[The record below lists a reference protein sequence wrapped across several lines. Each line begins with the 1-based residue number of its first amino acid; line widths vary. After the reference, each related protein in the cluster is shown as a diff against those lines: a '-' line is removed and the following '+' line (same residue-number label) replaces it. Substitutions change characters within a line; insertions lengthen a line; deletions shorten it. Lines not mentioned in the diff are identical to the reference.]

1 MALSLDHGL
10 DNALRF
16 GEIKGFDI
24 NRLLRRL
31 AKILAVFLPTFAGI
45 AYIGFIAADQYVSE
59 AKFIVRSAE
68 KPDAQGGLGALLQT
82 GIGRSQDDTYAVAE
96 FITSRDAV
104 HQLSNS
110 LPLLE
115 IYGRPEADVLAR
127 YPSIL
132 YGRTEEELH
141 AYLKRMISV
150 IYTSS
155 TGITTLSVRAFRA
168 NDAKSIAEHL
178 LALSEELINRMNK
191 RMQEDSV
198 AISVAEVNR
207 SQERLIE
214 AQIAISKFRN
224 DELMVDPTKSAVLL
238 TELISKLS
246 VELAQA
252 RSQLSEAIASSPIGG
267 QIAPLKRRITAL
279 EEQIAFER
287 RRITSA
293 SDGLAE
299 KISEYER
306 LNLRR
311 DFANRALTSAETELT
326 RARAEARRQH
336 LYLEKIVLPSATD
349 YPTEPRRLSI
359 ILTVFSANVI
369 LLLVG
374 WLLVTG
380 VREHTAGT

>member
-1 MALSLDHGL
+1 MGVDL
-10 DNALRF
+10 
-16 GEIKGFDI
+16 
-24 NRLLRRL
+24 NRLLRHL
-31 AKILAVFLPTFAGI
+31 AKILAVFLPTLGGI
-45 AYIGFIAADQYVSE
+45 AYFGFIAADQYVSE

-68 KPDAQGGLGALLQT
+68 KPDTQGGLGALLQT
-82 GIGRSQDDTYAVAE
+82 SIGRSQDDIYAVAD

-104 HQLSNS
+104 QQLSKS

-115 IYGRPEADVLAR
+115 IYGRAEADLLAR

-132 YGRTEEELH
+132 YGRTDEELY

-168 NDAKSIAEHL
+168 NDARSIAEHL

-191 RMQEDSV
+191 RMQEDSI
-198 AISVAEVNR
+198 AISIAEVAH
-207 SQERLIE
+207 SQDRLIE
-214 AQIAISKFRN
+214 AQIAISRFRN

-252 RSQLSEAIASSPIGG
+252 RSQLSEAMVNSPIGT
-267 QIAPLKRRITAL
+267 QVTTLKRRIAAL
-279 EEQIAFER
+279 EEQISFER

-293 SDGLAE
+293 ADGLAE
-299 KISEYER
+299 RISEYER
-306 LNLRR
+306 LNLKR

-336 LYLEKIVLPSATD
+336 LYLEKIVLPLATD
-349 YPTEPRRLSI
+349 YPTEPRRLST
-359 ILTVFSANVI
+359 ILTIFSANVI